1 MVNIMLLTVILC
13 CVIAVCLGVI
23 GVMMCLCKA
32 YKDEIEQL
40 EEPLV
45 PPVKSW
51 VDTYYEVR

>member
-1 MVNIMLLTVILC
+1 MNIMLLTVILC

>member
-1 MVNIMLLTVILC
+1 MNMVLLTVILC
-13 CVIAVCLGVI
+13 CVIAICLGII
-23 GVMMCLCKA
+23 GVMMCLCKV